1 MDETPQGNDAQH
13 GMPGSAPRH
22 LRAVRAERLMS
33 IRELAQ
39 RASVAP
45 STIYMIEA
53 GRSLPQLAVVRRLA
67 EVLDIDPQLVEE
79 FRRSIR
85 AHGGFR

>member
-1 MDETPQGNDAQH
+1 MGEAPGGDDAQRV
-13 GMPGSAPRH
+13 MPGSAPRR
-22 LRAVRAERLMS
+22 LREVRAERLMS

-67 EVLDIDPQLVEE
+67 EVLDIDPQWVEE

-85 AHGGFR
+85 AHGGLR